1 MRNHLKDQ
9 TSPYLLQHSE
19 NPVNWFPWC
28 EEAFTKAKRENK
40 PIFLSIGYST
50 CHWCHVMAHES
61 FEDPEVAQ
69 ELNQHYV
76 SIKVDKEE
84 RPDIDSVY
92 MSVCLLFTGSGGWPT
107 SIFMTPEQKPFFAGT
122 YFPKTSAYGHMGF
135 LELLRAIDQKW
146 KTDRDSLFQSAE
158 EITRQ
163 LQVEPHLLAN
173 RLFYNFSTV
182 LMLLMEDLEMH
193 LNFQC
198 HIILCF

>member
-92 MSVCLLFTGSGGWPT
+92 MSV
-107 SIFMTPEQKPFFAGT
+107 
-122 YFPKTSAYGHMGF
+122 
-135 LELLRAIDQKW
+135 
-146 KTDRDSLFQSAE
+146 
-158 EITRQ
+158 
-163 LQVEPHLLAN
+163 
-173 RLFYNFSTV
+173 
-182 LMLLMEDLEMH
+182 
-193 LNFQC
+193 
-198 HIILCF
+198 